1 MVSFS
6 HGIMFGTSILVGKS
20 VGEENKNRA
29 IKYFFVANLIAFLFT
44 SLMILIVALLQDQA
58 FGILTEQEAVL
69 ESVKD
74 LVSVYFVTLFATS
87 FMNVAYGMVRG
98 LGKQAIATQISLVA
112 VMISYAI
119 AHFSFFHFDLGI
131 VGLQSSIAVCTI
143 LMAIGFT
150 SMVFCINWPNL
161 FQEVRERKEKVT
173 GVKNAGNNLE

>member
-1 MVSFS
+1 
-6 HGIMFGTSILVGKS
+6 
-20 VGEENKNRA
+20 
-29 IKYFFVANLIAFLFT
+29 
-44 SLMILIVALLQDQA
+44 
-58 FGILTEQEAVL
+58 
-69 ESVKD
+69 
-74 LVSVYFVTLFATS
+74 
-87 FMNVAYGMVRG
+87 MNVAYGMVRG

-173 GVKNAGNNLE
+173 GVKNAGNNLEWIRFELNNWSNPTELNKLKFSMSKT